1 MPYSIERWQDTDIL
15 VVRGSGEITAAD
27 NDVMLRA
34 LESACEMRPGRRVI
48 LDLTDVDYVPSAAEA
63 RGLATSFTKLA
74 KPRQCLMAVVARP
87 GAQYGVARMIESL
100 SSMEDVTATAFGSM
114 DEAAAWMLVAD
125 REE

>member
-1 MPYSIERWQDTDIL
+1 VPYSIERWQDTDIL